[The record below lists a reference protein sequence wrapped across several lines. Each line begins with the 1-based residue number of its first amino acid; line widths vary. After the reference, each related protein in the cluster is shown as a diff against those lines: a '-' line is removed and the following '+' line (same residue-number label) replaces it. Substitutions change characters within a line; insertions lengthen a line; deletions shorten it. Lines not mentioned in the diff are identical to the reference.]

1 MADGVDNV
9 DDLEAEVDPVHL
21 LHLLDQISNLP
32 LDLEL
37 PIAVARCRN
46 PGQAGNVDPVL
57 IGAILDPVGKLGINS
72 GLERVVHLQSIV
84 VMLQI
89 GKPVTMSSGQ
99 LLNCHQLLSP
109 KMENTKS
116 CDILPLKLTKLTRT
130 IGKKSWHQG
139 KTDTC
144 LSKDNYYALEVRAD
158 PKNHFNNH
166 PYLQVNN
173 VIQKVLKRVVI
184 KIKNSK

>member
-1 MADGVDNV
+1 MVFPSGAARRYSVIAANTNTFDSARISLKAVERFDI
-9 DDLEAEVDPVHL
+9 EAHEMTWAFCMD
-21 LHLLDQISNLP
+21 SR
-32 LDLEL
+32 E
-37 PIAVARCRN
+37 AMF
-46 PGQAGNVDPVL
+46 
-57 IGAILDPVGKLGINS
+57 
-72 GLERVVHLQSIV
+72 RVV
-84 VMLQI
+84 MFWM
-89 GKPVTMSSGQ
+89 TF
-99 LLNCHQLLSP
+99 LSP

-139 KTDTC
+139 KKATR
-144 LSKDNYYALEVRAD
+144 LSKDNCYALEVRAD